1 MKTTLLRAAS
11 ASLAF
16 ALAASNGAAGVPD
29 DVTAAASMY
38 GTLLARYVTPRGV
51 KYDAWRSSGSDL
63 KSISEV
69 AMHFRNADPK
79 ALAPDERKALYIN
92 LYNAKLLETVLLGNP
107 KGTIKELSKGVN
119 AFEIFSRA
127 MLTFD
132 QRTISLNGLERRLQ
146 EEFKDPRIHFA
157 VNRASKSCPP
167 IRPEPYD
174 AATVDAQLDDDV
186 RKYLASPGAV
196 TTRSDGGKPKIV
208 AAKIFDWYSD
218 DFKGSGGPLGFIQ
231 KFGPADASDAIAG
244 GRAKLEFAEY
254 DWSLNAAK

>member
-1 MKTTLLRAAS
+1 MTTTRLRAAS
-11 ASLAF
+11 AAF
-16 ALAASNGAAGVPD
+16 VSALAASTCAAEIPADV
-29 DVTAAASMY
+29 VTATTAY

-51 KYDAWRSSGSDL
+51 KYEAWRSSGADL

-69 AMHFRNADPK
+69 VMHYRNADPK

-92 LYNAKLLETVLLGNP
+92 LYNAKMLETVLLGNP
-107 KGTIKELSKGVN
+107 KGSIKELSKGVN
-119 AFEIFSRA
+119 SLEIFSRA

-132 QRTISLNGLERRLQ
+132 QKTISLNEFEKRLR

-157 VNRASKSCPP
+157 VNCASKSCPP

-174 AATVDAQLDDDV
+174 AATLDAQLDDAV

-196 TTRSDGGKPKIV
+196 TTRSDGGKAKIV
-208 AAKIFDWYSD
+208 AAKIFDWYAD
-218 DFKGSGGPLGFIQ
+218 DFKESGGALAFIQ
-231 KFGPADASDAIAG
+231 KFGPADAADAIAG
-244 GRAKLEFAEY
+244 GKAKLEFADY